1 MLGVTKDHEGAPW
14 RQLILSV
21 RKTAPISKSFSRLPV
36 RHHDL
41 GLQRILTVFR
51 GEALAR
57 IVHEKGVVVLHYYVI
72 IQLVT
77 QEQGGDTLIL

>member
-1 MLGVTKDHEGAPW
+1 MASTYTVSSKNRAYIEEFL
-14 RQLILSV
+14 
-21 RKTAPISKSFSRLPV
+21 KTPV

-57 IVHEKGVVVLHYYVI
+57 IVHEKGVVVLTI
-72 IQLVT
+72 ML
-77 QEQGGDTLIL
+77 LFS